1 MKEEV
6 KKKLT
11 IIIGIFFVLCV
22 ILIILAAFGKKEKVS
37 PLKELDDDEKFF
49 SIQTTIN
56 NTIDDEDIDYI
67 ITKILCK
74 EYKNTSYCF
83 INGYSIEYPELSDLV
98 FNDNVS
104 YQLILKGNTYS
115 FKEIKTTNIE
125 EYAKNY
131 NEYEELTNG
140 KILAFIDYSEKNKL
154 SSYISNFINLTMFN
168 QKEAR
173 KLLKNNT
180 SELPNLSSNIISYKK
195 ESNTYTIKD
204 SNNNTFK
211 IIEKSTMNYL
221 IEI

>member
-6 KKKLT
+6 KKKIT
-11 IIIGIFFVLCV
+11 IIIGVFFVLCV
-22 ILIILAAFGKKEKVS
+22 ILIILSVFGKREKVS
-37 PLKELDDDEKFF
+37 PLRSLNNDEKFF
-49 SIQTTIN
+49 SIQATIN
-56 NTIDDEDIDYI
+56 NTIYDENKDYI

-74 EYKNTSYCF
+74 EYKNTNYCF
-83 INGYSIEYPELSDLV
+83 TNGYSIEYPELSDLA

-115 FKEIKTTNIE
+115 LKEIKTTNIE

-140 KILAFIDYSEKNKL
+140 KMLAFIDYSEKNKL
-154 SSYISNFINLTMFN
+154 STYISTFINLTMFN
-168 QKEAR
+168 KEEAY
-173 KLLKNNT
+173 KILKNNF

-211 IIEKSTMNYL
+211 IIEKSTMDYL